1 VLISAIEKKL
11 ARLGAVDSFGG
22 DRPRAGVAAILRQS
36 AIDAGAELLFI
47 RRAERDDDPWSG
59 HIAFPGGRY
68 ENGDVTILTT
78 AVRET
83 REEVGIDLTAAV
95 LIARLP
101 DVPAFTRD
109 KSESLI
115 VSPFVFAMRPDF
127 VWQHTPNSEVAEA
140 LWIPFVSL
148 ARGEGR
154 GTFPWSWEGESFELP
169 CIRLH
174 PNGHVLWGLTYR
186 MVETMLEAMGPEDD
200 TAGPLSI

>member
-1 VLISAIEKKL
+1 VLISTIEKKL

-22 DRPRAGVAAILRQS
+22 DRPRAGVAAILRQGTS
-36 AIDAGAELLFI
+36 DAGAELLFI
-47 RRAERDDDPWSG
+47 RRSERDDDPWSG

-68 ENGDVTILTT
+68 ENDDGTILTT

-83 REEVGIDLTAAV
+83 REEVGIDLTGATLV
-95 LIARLP
+95 ARLP
-101 DVPAFTRD
+101 DVSAFTRD

-115 VSPFVFAMRPDF
+115 VSPFVFAMRPGF
-127 VWQHTPNSEVAEA
+127 VWQHTPNSEVAEV
-140 LWIPFVSL
+140 LWIPFASL

-154 GTFPWSWEGESFELP
+154 GTFSWSWEGESLELP

-174 PNGHVLWGLTYR
+174 PGGYVLWGLTYR
-186 MVETMLEAMGPEDD
+186 MVETMLEALGPEDD